1 MGNVNMTQEILM
13 EKYPVVSMELSK
25 DEIEQESVDAILEYL
40 SSCIEND
47 PIAAFIGLFDH
58 YSHTKQLGGEI
69 APEILDAKNI
79 VFCFGQKIP
88 NPKILAVR
96 PRSIGVVEKAESFVI
111 SLMEAPNEPMHRKME
126 DWVKALK
133 K

>member
-1 MGNVNMTQEILM
+1 MRQEVLM

-25 DEIEQESVDAILEYL
+25 DEIEQKSVDAILEYL
-40 SSCIEND
+40 SNCIEND
-47 PIAAFIGLFDH
+47 PIAIYIAVFDH
-58 YSHTKQLGGEI
+58 YTHTKQLGGEI
-69 APEILDAKNI
+69 APNILDAKNI
-79 VFCFGQKIP
+79 IFCFGQKIP

-96 PRSIGVVEKAESFVI
+96 PRTIGVVETAESFVI